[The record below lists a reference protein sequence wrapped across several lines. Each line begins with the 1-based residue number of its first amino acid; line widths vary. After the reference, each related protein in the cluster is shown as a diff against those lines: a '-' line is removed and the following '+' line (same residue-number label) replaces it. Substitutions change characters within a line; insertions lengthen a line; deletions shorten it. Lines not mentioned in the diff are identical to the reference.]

1 MVTAVGDPMTRPADR
16 ETFDRDQSNIL
27 RPGDF
32 DRRPTRADCH
42 ITERNMTA
50 LDVLPTAKD
59 LQKKLA
65 LAEAEK
71 AAESAR
77 RAASEEAEKKALLDQ
92 LSKPSGVSDEVR
104 MQRVAAIIQRA
115 VNNGQT
121 EVFVGKF
128 PNNLCTDHGRA
139 INQAEPGWEKTLT
152 GLPKELYDFWAKHLR
167 ERGYRLRVQIVDF
180 PGGMPGDVG
189 VTLSWS

>member
-1 MVTAVGDPMTRPADR
+1 M
-16 ETFDRDQSNIL
+16 S
-27 RPGDF
+27 
-32 DRRPTRADCH
+32 
-42 ITERNMTA
+42 A

-77 RAASEEAEKKALLDQ
+77 RAAAEDAEKKELLDH
-92 LSKPSGVSDEVR
+92 LSKPSGVADEVR
-104 MQRVAAIIQRA
+104 MERVAAIIQRA

-128 PNNLCTDHGRA
+128 PNSLLTDHGRA
-139 INQAEPGWEKTLT
+139 VNQAEAGWEKTLT

-167 ERGYRLRVQIVDF
+167 ERGYKLRVQIVDF

-189 VTLSWS
+189 ITLSWS

>member
-1 MVTAVGDPMTRPADR
+1 MERPMT
-16 ETFDRDQSNIL
+16 TLN
-27 RPGDF
+27 
-32 DRRPTRADCH
+32 
-42 ITERNMTA
+42 
-50 LDVLPTAKD
+50 DVLPSAKD

-77 RAASEEAEKKALLDQ
+77 PAAAEEAEKKALLDH
-92 LSKPSGVSDEVR
+92 LSKPSGVSDELR

-128 PNNLCTDHGRA
+128 PNSLLTDHGRA
-139 INQAEPGWEKTLT
+139 VNQAE
-152 GLPKELYDFWAKHLR
+152 
-167 ERGYRLRVQIVDF
+167 
-180 PGGMPGDVG
+180 
-189 VTLSWS
+189 